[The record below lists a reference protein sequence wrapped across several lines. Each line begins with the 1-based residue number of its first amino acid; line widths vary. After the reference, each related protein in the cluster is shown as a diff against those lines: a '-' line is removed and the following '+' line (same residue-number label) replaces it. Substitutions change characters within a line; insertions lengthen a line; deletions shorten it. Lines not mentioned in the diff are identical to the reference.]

1 MNQIHYTFFKKK
13 HYLILYFP
21 CYVYNMLWI
30 LHNSEFTYLKYNDF
44 LFRRLIYR
52 RATGTLQNTRT
63 LKKPLCKSV
72 LFFQW
77 YFLILRSQYLS
88 VISGL
93 MCLRVFHLWLVFW
106 IQSDW
111 LVDMVDMHG
120 HKLPQGRIWIG
131 ALSSVACACCFQKS
145 NPSLPALKN
154 MSPYIF
160 RCLKIC

>member
-106 IQSDW
+106 IQSAIGWYAWTQAAPGKDLDW
-111 LVDMVDMHG
+111 SIIQCCLCLLFS
-120 HKLPQGRIWIG
+120 KIKS
-131 ALSSVACACCFQKS
+131 LSSCAQEHE
-145 NPSLPALKN
+145 SLH
-154 MSPYIF
+154 I
-160 RCLKIC
+160 